1 MTKEVYWSD
10 ESKKDVNEIIE
21 FIQYQWN
28 QQIVSDFLDKI
39 DHSIFQIS
47 KNPKT
52 FPLINR
58 EFGIRKCVISKHNSI
73 FYTEEDK
80 KVYILRVFANR
91 KDPEKLKF

>member
-58 EFGIRKCVISKHNSI
+58 DFK
-73 FYTEEDK
+73 
-80 KVYILRVFANR
+80 A
-91 KDPEKLKF
+91 